1 MIRMESE
8 SGWRT
13 IEITYERSESM
24 NGCMRWVIQKRHNRW
39 PTLRLVI
46 DAIRPFSI
54 SDPHW
59 TLPPND
65 RFDRITIPKSWHRF
79 LKLCTGLE
87 EHRISQKFHWIV
99 SWRIGEIGSSIR
111 ASIDFPFQQQRI
123 DIGQD
128 WSDATHRWM
137 IHLAISLSECQRKNA
152 SSPSWVNL
160 NCHRSFRQWLGVKL
174 FGHCVEQHRIV
185 EEKIESKLT
194 HLANSVAKI
203 LTFSCKV
210 LWLFEIA
217 MV

>member
-13 IEITYERSESM
+13 IQITYERNESM
-24 NGCMRWVIQKRHNRW
+24 NGCMRWVIQKRHNHW

-79 LKLCTGLE
+79 LMLCTGLE
-87 EHRISQKFHWIV
+87 EHRISKKLHWIV

-128 WSDATHRWM
+128 WSDATRRDATHRWM
-137 IHLAISLSECQRKNA
+137 IQSANSPCECQRKNA
-152 SSPSWVNL
+152 SRARQSQFELPSII
-160 NCHRSFRQWLGVKL
+160 S
-174 FGHCVEQHRIV
+174 
-185 EEKIESKLT
+185 
-194 HLANSVAKI
+194 SVAGSQVVGALRGAAPNCWGENRI
-203 LTFSCKV
+203 ETHTFGQ
-210 LWLFEIA
+210 FGR
-217 MV
+217 